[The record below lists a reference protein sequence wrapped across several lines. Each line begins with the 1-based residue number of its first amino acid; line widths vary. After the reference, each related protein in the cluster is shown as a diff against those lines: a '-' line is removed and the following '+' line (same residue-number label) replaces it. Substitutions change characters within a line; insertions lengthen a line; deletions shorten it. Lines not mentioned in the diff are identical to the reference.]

1 MSSQFVKV
9 LKAGMTVA
17 ALSLVGTAAVAEK
30 SHGIAMYGDPAL
42 PPDFDHLPYA
52 NPDAPKGGG
61 MTFGETGGFDSL
73 NPYIVRGR
81 APFDL
86 GRWTVETLMVRS
98 IDEPFTLY
106 GLLAESVETDDAR
119 SFVEFTLRPEA
130 RFSDGSPVT
139 VDDVIWSFQTLATDG
154 LPRYASVWNKVAH
167 VEQTGERS
175 VRFTFTENDRE
186 MPLALGLRPVLK
198 RAQWQDVDFT
208 RSSLVPPIGSGPYVV
223 DEVVPGRRI
232 TYRRDP
238 DWWGQDLPVNRGLHN
253 FDTLRTEFYGDS
265 GVMFEAFKAG
275 SLSIW
280 RELNAARWATNFDFP
295 AIRDGRIRQETIPHG
310 RPSGMQG
317 FVMNTRHA
325 PFDDWR
331 VRQAMILAFDF
342 PLINQIVTGGAE
354 PRIDSYFSN
363 SGLGMEVGRPADR
376 DEAIL
381 LVPHRN
387 EVPPGGLEG
396 YALPAGPMRA
406 NLARATDLLRQA
418 GWAVEN
424 GRLSR
429 NGDPMRFE
437 ILLAQGGDSGGT
449 LSADQIATVSAIYVR
464 LLARLG
470 IEAHVTAVD
479 SAQYNQRMT
488 DFDFDMTVMTRSFSL
503 SPGNEQ
509 WLYWGS
515 GAAMQPGSRNVAGVA
530 SPAVDA
536 LIAEMVRAE
545 TPRAFRS
552 TARTLDRVLMAGRYV
567 VPFWYSDVSRLAYRA
582 DLAHP
587 ERLPLYGD
595 WPGFQPEV
603 WWSNGP

>member
-1 MSSQFVKV
+1 
-9 LKAGMTVA
+9 
-17 ALSLVGTAAVAEK
+17 
-30 SHGIAMYGDPAL
+30 MYGEPGL
-42 PPDFDHLPYA
+42 PVGFTHLPYA
-52 NPDAPKGGG
+52 NPDAPKGGS

-106 GLLAESVETDDAR
+106 GLLAESIETDDAR
-119 SFVEFTLRPEA
+119 SFVEFTLHPEA

-139 VDDVIWSFQTLATDG
+139 VDDVIWSFQTLASEG
-154 LPRYASVWNKVAH
+154 QPRYAAVWNKVATF
-167 VEQTGERS
+167 EETGPRS
-175 VRFTFTENDRE
+175 VRFTFTEPDRE

-198 RAQWQDVDFT
+198 RAQWEGVDFT

-232 TYRRDP
+232 TYRRNP
-238 DWWGQDLPVNRGLHN
+238 DWWGKDLPVNRGLHN
-253 FDTLRTEFYGDS
+253 FDRLRTEFYGDS

-275 SLSIW
+275 SLSVW

-295 AIRDGRIRQETIPHG
+295 AVREGQVRLETIPHG
-310 RPSGMQG
+310 RPSGIQG
-317 FVMNTRHA
+317 FVMNTRTP

-354 PRIDSYFSN
+354 PRIGSFFSN
-363 SGLGMEVGRPADR
+363 SDLGMRVGEPASAA
-376 DEAIL
+376 EAEL
-381 LVPHRN
+381 LTPYHN
-387 EVPPGGLEG
+387 EMPPGAVDG
-396 YALPAGPMRA
+396 YALPSGAARA
-406 NLARATDLLRQA
+406 NLARAAELLRKA
-418 GWAVEN
+418 GWAVE
-424 GRLSR
+424 GGQLMRD
-429 NGDPMRFE
+429 GAPMRFE

-449 LSADQIATVSAIYVR
+449 LSADQIATVAAIYVR
-464 LLARLG
+464 LLKRLG
-470 IEAHVTAVD
+470 IDARVTAVD
-479 SAQYNQRMT
+479 SAQYNQRLT

-515 GAAMQPGSRNVAGVA
+515 GAAMQPGSRNVAGVS
-530 SPAVDA
+530 SPAVDS
-536 LIAEMVRAE
+536 LIAAMVRAE
-545 TPRAFRS
+545 TPRAFRD
-552 TARTLDRVLMAGRYV
+552 TARALDRVLMAGRYV
-567 VPFWYSDVSRLAYRA
+567 VPFWYSDVSRLAYRS
-582 DLAHP
+582 DLSHP
-587 ERLPLYGD
+587 DRLPLYGD

-603 WWSNGP
+603 WWSNAP